1 MTDYTRG
8 IDVSSFQ
15 PSTPAYFNA
24 AKAWGAQ
31 FAIVKVSEGET
42 YFNPSAPA
50 QVKNATAVGLH
61 VHGYNFSR
69 FVGDEAKAVHE
80 ANHYVANA
88 KQIGLTGDSVH
99 FLDYEEQKGYQASN
113 TTAIITFFRAL
124 INQGFKKVGFYS
136 GYGMR
141 SLWDINRIRTEVA
154 AMGGS
159 FVFWLANYG
168 VSAPGLDNV
177 DVWQYNDNGSFGG
190 ANTDVN
196 YDFKGVLTGGK
207 ITPVKVTTT
216 TAPAAKPAAVA
227 TKTYVVKSGDTLSGI
242 ASSFG
247 TTTANLV
254 ALNNISNPN
263 LISVG
268 QTLKITGTVAANP
281 TTTTKTYKVRSGDTL
296 SGIASSFGMTTAAL
310 ASKNNISNPNFITVG
325 QTLVVSGTGSAAA
338 KTYMVRSG
346 DTLSGIA
353 AKYGTT
359 AANLARINGISN
371 PNFIQV
377 GQILRIG

>member
-1 MTDYTRG
+1 MADYTRG
-8 IDVSSFQ
+8 IDVASFQ

-31 FAIVKVSEGET
+31 FAIVKVSEGAT

-159 FVFWLANYG
+159 FVLWLANYG

-216 TAPAAKPAAVA
+216 TAPAAKPAAAA
-227 TKTYVVKSGDTLSGI
+227 T
-242 ASSFG
+242 SSY
-247 TTTANLV
+247 T
-254 ALNNISNPN
+254 
-263 LISVG
+263 
-268 QTLKITGTVAANP
+268 
-281 TTTTKTYKVRSGDTL
+281 
-296 SGIASSFGMTTAAL
+296 
-310 ASKNNISNPNFITVG
+310 
-325 QTLVVSGTGSAAA
+325 
-338 KTYMVRSG
+338 VRSG

-359 AANLARINGISN
+359 AANLASINGISNPNLIQVGQVIKVTGTAAAAAKTYTVRSGDTLSGIAAKYGTTSANLARINGISN
-371 PNFIQV
+371 PNLIQV
-377 GQILRIG
+377 GQTLRIG

>member
-8 IDVSSFQ
+8 IDVASFQ

-99 FLDYEEQKGYQASN
+99 FLDYEEQKGSQASN
-113 TTAIITFFRAL
+113 TTAVITFFRAL

-136 GYGMR
+136 YYGMR

-190 ANTDVN
+190 ATTDVN

-207 ITPVKVTTT
+207 ITPVKVTT
-216 TAPAAKPAAVA
+216 APAAKPAAAA
-227 TKTYVVKSGDTLSGI
+227 T
-242 ASSFG
+242 SSY
-247 TTTANLV
+247 T
-254 ALNNISNPN
+254 
-263 LISVG
+263 
-268 QTLKITGTVAANP
+268 
-281 TTTTKTYKVRSGDTL
+281 
-296 SGIASSFGMTTAAL
+296 
-310 ASKNNISNPNFITVG
+310 
-325 QTLVVSGTGSAAA
+325 
-338 KTYMVRSG
+338 VRSG

-359 AANLARINGISN
+359 AANLASINGISN
-371 PNFIQV
+371 PNLIQAGQVIKVTGTAAAKTYMVRSGDTLSGIASKYGTTAANLASINGISNPNLIQV
-377 GQILRIG
+377 GQVIKITGTAAAAAKTYTVRSGDTLSGIASKYGTTSANLASINGISNPNWIQVGQTLRIG